1 MSKIIKAHSL
11 TGRITDGLMLDS
23 FKAVKRNRGAAG
35 IDKVSIK
42 MFEANL
48 ADNLRALMR
57 DLKSGSFHHTRFGVI
72 SFPRMKRSSARSAFQ
87 QSAIVWPRRWFAV
100 FWTRSLN
107 LCFIQPLTA
116 SAVRGIAIWRS
127 RRL

>member
-23 FKAVKRNRGAAG
+23 FKAVKSNRGAAG
-35 IDKVSIK
+35 IDRVSIK

-57 DLKSGSFHHTRFGVI
+57 ELNDRKYRYRPSSG
-72 SFPRMKRSSARSAFQ
+72 
-87 QSAIVWPRRWFAV
+87 AI
-100 FWTRSLN
+100 
-107 LCFIQPLTA
+107 TA
-116 SAVRGIAIWRS
+116 GSPGA
-127 RRL
+127 